1 MKNRDA
7 DSNKCETFQ
16 KHKDKMGDEEID
28 LSLELQADLVADA
41 AITWP
46 DERYVYVKLCYD
58 RTVKNQL
65 EQDNTDFKTWAE
77 DVMTHTQAHYR
88 HPSLPLK
95 IQFKVT
101 IFETRFG
108 ILLIFFS
115 LFSNHPSSFY
125 LRKRRNK
132 ARFKR

>member
-1 MKNRDA
+1 
-7 DSNKCETFQ
+7 
-16 KHKDKMGDEEID
+16 MGDEEID

-46 DERYVYVKLCYD
+46 DERYVYVKLCYV

-77 DVMTHTQAHYR
+77 DVMTHPQAHYR

-101 IFETRFG
+101 IFKTRFG
-108 ILLIFFS
+108 ILLIFQYIT
-115 LFSNHPSSFY
+115 NIVY
-125 LRKRRNK
+125 Y
-132 ARFKR
+132 